1 MYQVL
6 KILNNNTILAKE
18 DDNEIIVM
26 AKGIGFGKKIDEH
39 FEIPPHAKKYMM
51 QKNYQAKDKQ
61 KKVIDYINPVYLEIA
76 AEIIKE
82 ATNKFKEVN
91 HDILIPLADH
101 IHFTIKRMDENILPS
116 NPFTYDIR
124 LLFPDEYEVALKSK
138 EIIKSFINK
147 EINNDEV
154 SFITLHIHSAISSN
168 KVGESMEA
176 ARVVHESIIKLQ
188 TDLNMK
194 IDVESISYAR
204 LMNHIK
210 FLIIRLNTN
219 EQLQMDISEFT
230 KNKFP
235 FAYEQAIRMCDN
247 LSKVLHKELPESEI
261 GPQNVI
267 DHEFEIGREK
277 AREEGKPENM
287 LDKIAQGRLNKF
299 FQEST
304 LLNQV
309 FEQDGKMSVKE
320 YLKSVDKDLTVTA
333 FLRFTLNA

>member
-1 MYQVL
+1 M
-6 KILNNNTILAKE
+6 
-18 DDNEIIVM
+18 
-26 AKGIGFGKKIDEH
+26 KKIFSIFLVFIICIGILVGSTNEGCLEAQLVSLNYDE
-39 FEIPPHAKKYMM
+39 I
-51 QKNYQAKDKQ
+51 KDKLIRFHVIANSDSDEDQ
-61 KKVIDYINPVYLEIA
+61 AVKLLVRDKVIDYINPVYLEIA

-82 ATNKFKEVN
+82 ATNKFQKVN

-101 IHFTIKRMDENILPS
+101 IHFTIKRMDENIMPS

-176 ARVVHESIIKLQ
+176 ARIVHESIIKLQ
-188 TDLNMK
+188 TDLNVK
-194 IDVESISYAR
+194 IDIESISYAR

-210 FLIIRLNTN
+210 LLIIRLNTN

-247 LSKVLHKELPESEI
+247 LSKVLHKELPASEVGYLALHLERI
-261 GPQNVI
+261 LSSAFQN
-267 DHEFEIGREK
+267 
-277 AREEGKPENM
+277 
-287 LDKIAQGRLNKF
+287 
-299 FQEST
+299 
-304 LLNQV
+304 
-309 FEQDGKMSVKE
+309 
-320 YLKSVDKDLTVTA
+320 
-333 FLRFTLNA
+333 

>member
-82 ATNKFKEVN
+82 ATNKFEQVN

-138 EIIKSFINK
+138 EIIKSFI
-147 EINNDEV
+147 
-154 SFITLHIHSAISSN
+154 S
-168 KVGESMEA
+168 
-176 ARVVHESIIKLQ
+176 
-188 TDLNMK
+188 
-194 IDVESISYAR
+194 
-204 LMNHIK
+204 
-210 FLIIRLNTN
+210 
-219 EQLQMDISEFT
+219 
-230 KNKFP
+230 
-235 FAYEQAIRMCDN
+235 
-247 LSKVLHKELPESEI
+247 
-261 GPQNVI
+261 
-267 DHEFEIGREK
+267 
-277 AREEGKPENM
+277 
-287 LDKIAQGRLNKF
+287 KF
-299 FQEST
+299 FT
-304 LLNQV
+304 
-309 FEQDGKMSVKE
+309 
-320 YLKSVDKDLTVTA
+320 YAT
-333 FLRFTLNA
+333 FT

>member
-18 DDNEIIVM
+18 GNNEIIIL
-26 AKGIGFGKKIDEH
+26 AKGIGFGKKVNDH
-39 FEIPPHAKKYMM
+39 FEIPPQAKKYMM
-51 QKNYQAKDKQ
+51 QKNYQAKDKL

-82 ATNKFKEVN
+82 ATNKFQKVN

-101 IHFTIKRMDENILPS
+101 IHFTIKRMDENIMPS

-176 ARVVHESIIKLQ
+176 ARIVHESIIKLQ
-188 TDLNMK
+188 TD
-194 IDVESISYAR
+194 

-247 LSKVLHKELPESEI
+247 LSKVLHKELPESEVGYLALHLERI
-261 GPQNVI
+261 LSSAFQN
-267 DHEFEIGREK
+267 
-277 AREEGKPENM
+277 
-287 LDKIAQGRLNKF
+287 
-299 FQEST
+299 
-304 LLNQV
+304 
-309 FEQDGKMSVKE
+309 
-320 YLKSVDKDLTVTA
+320 
-333 FLRFTLNA
+333 

>member
-18 DDNEIIVM
+18 GNNEIIIL
-26 AKGIGFGKKIDEH
+26 AKGIGFGKKVNDH
-39 FEIPPHAKKYMM
+39 FEIPPQAKKYMM
-51 QKNYQAKDKQ
+51 QKNYQAKDKL
-61 KKVIDYINPVYLEIA
+61 KEVIDYINPVYLEIA

-82 ATNKFKEVN
+82 ATNKFQKVN

-101 IHFTIKRMDENILPS
+101 IHFTIKRMDENIMPS

-154 SFITLHIHSAISSN
+154 SFITLHIH
-168 KVGESMEA
+168 
-176 ARVVHESIIKLQ
+176 ESIIKLQ

-194 IDVESISYAR
+194 IDIESISYAR

-247 LSKVLHKELPESEI
+247 LSKVLHKELPESEVGYLALHLERI
-261 GPQNVI
+261 LSSAFQN
-267 DHEFEIGREK
+267 
-277 AREEGKPENM
+277 
-287 LDKIAQGRLNKF
+287 
-299 FQEST
+299 
-304 LLNQV
+304 
-309 FEQDGKMSVKE
+309 
-320 YLKSVDKDLTVTA
+320 
-333 FLRFTLNA
+333 

>member
-6 KILNNNTILAKE
+6 KVLNNNTILAKE
-18 DDNEIIVM
+18 DNNEIIIM
-26 AKGIGFGKKIDEH
+26 AKGIGFGKKVNDH
-39 FEIPPHAKKYMM
+39 FEIPPQAKKYMM
-51 QKNYQAKDKQ
+51 QKNYQAKDKL

-82 ATNKFKEVN
+82 ATNKFQKVN

-101 IHFTIKRMDENILPS
+101 IHFTIKRMDENIMPS

-154 SFITLHIHSAISSN
+154 GFITLHIHSAISSN

-176 ARVVHESIIKLQ
+176 ARIVHESIIKLQ

-230 KNKFP
+230 KDKFP
-235 FAYEQAIRMCDN
+235 FAYEQAVRMCDD
-247 LSKVLHKELPESEI
+247 LSKVLHKELPESEVGYLALHLERI
-261 GPQNVI
+261 LSSAFQN
-267 DHEFEIGREK
+267 
-277 AREEGKPENM
+277 
-287 LDKIAQGRLNKF
+287 
-299 FQEST
+299 
-304 LLNQV
+304 
-309 FEQDGKMSVKE
+309 
-320 YLKSVDKDLTVTA
+320 
-333 FLRFTLNA
+333 

>member
-6 KILNNNTILAKE
+6 KVLNNNTILAKE

-26 AKGIGFGKKIDEH
+26 AKGIGFGKKVNEH

-61 KKVIDYINPVYLEIA
+61 KKVIDYIN
-76 AEIIKE
+76 
-82 ATNKFKEVN
+82 
-91 HDILIPLADH
+91 
-101 IHFTIKRMDENILPS
+101 
-116 NPFTYDIR
+116 
-124 LLFPDEYEVALKSK
+124 
-138 EIIKSFINK
+138 K

-154 SFITLHIHSAISSN
+154 GFITLHIHTAISSN

-247 LSKVLHKELPESEI
+247 LSKVLHKELPASEI
-261 GPQNVI
+261 GYLALHLERILSSAFQN
-267 DHEFEIGREK
+267 
-277 AREEGKPENM
+277 
-287 LDKIAQGRLNKF
+287 
-299 FQEST
+299 
-304 LLNQV
+304 
-309 FEQDGKMSVKE
+309 
-320 YLKSVDKDLTVTA
+320 
-333 FLRFTLNA
+333 

>member
-1 MYQVL
+1 M
-6 KILNNNTILAKE
+6 
-18 DDNEIIVM
+18 
-26 AKGIGFGKKIDEH
+26 KKIFSIFLVFIICIGILVGSTNEGCLEAQLVSLNYDE
-39 FEIPPHAKKYMM
+39 I
-51 QKNYQAKDKQ
+51 KDKLIRFHVIANSDSDEDQ
-61 KKVIDYINPVYLEIA
+61 AVKLLVRDKVIDYINPVYLEIA

-82 ATNKFKEVN
+82 ATNKFQKVN

-101 IHFTIKRMDENILPS
+101 IHFTIKRMDENIMPS

-176 ARVVHESIIKLQ
+176 ARIVHESIIKLQ
-188 TDLNMK
+188 TDLNIK
-194 IDVESISYAR
+194 IDIESISYAR

-247 LSKVLHKELPESEI
+247 LSKVLHKELPESEVGYLALHLERI
-261 GPQNVI
+261 LSSAFQN
-267 DHEFEIGREK
+267 
-277 AREEGKPENM
+277 
-287 LDKIAQGRLNKF
+287 
-299 FQEST
+299 
-304 LLNQV
+304 
-309 FEQDGKMSVKE
+309 
-320 YLKSVDKDLTVTA
+320 
-333 FLRFTLNA
+333 

>member
-6 KILNNNTILAKE
+6 KVLNNNTILAKE

-26 AKGIGFGKKIDEH
+26 AKGIGFGKKVNEH

-61 KKVIDYINPVYLEIA
+61 KKVIDY
-76 AEIIKE
+76 
-82 ATNKFKEVN
+82 
-91 HDILIPLADH
+91 
-101 IHFTIKRMDENILPS
+101 NIMPT

-154 SFITLHIHSAISSN
+154 GFITLHIHSAISSN

-194 IDVESISYAR
+194 IDVESISYAL
-204 LMNHIK
+204 LMNNIK

-219 EQLQMDISEFT
+219 EHLQMDISEFT

-261 GPQNVI
+261 GYLALHLERILSSAFQN
-267 DHEFEIGREK
+267 
-277 AREEGKPENM
+277 
-287 LDKIAQGRLNKF
+287 
-299 FQEST
+299 
-304 LLNQV
+304 
-309 FEQDGKMSVKE
+309 
-320 YLKSVDKDLTVTA
+320 
-333 FLRFTLNA
+333 

>member
-18 DDNEIIVM
+18 GNNEIIIL
-26 AKGIGFGKKIDEH
+26 AKGIGFGKKVNDH
-39 FEIPPHAKKYMM
+39 FEIPPQAKKYMM
-51 QKNYQAKDKQ
+51 QKNYQAKDKL

-82 ATNKFKEVN
+82 ATNKFQKVN

-101 IHFTIKRMDENILPS
+101 IHFTIKRMDENIMPS

-176 ARVVHESIIKLQ
+176 ARIVHESIIKLQ
-188 TDLNMK
+188 M
-194 IDVESISYAR
+194 
-204 LMNHIK
+204 H
-210 FLIIRLNTN
+210 
-219 EQLQMDISEFT
+219 ISEFT

-247 LSKVLHKELPESEI
+247 LSKVLHKELPASEVGYLALHLERI
-261 GPQNVI
+261 LSSAFQN
-267 DHEFEIGREK
+267 
-277 AREEGKPENM
+277 
-287 LDKIAQGRLNKF
+287 
-299 FQEST
+299 
-304 LLNQV
+304 
-309 FEQDGKMSVKE
+309 
-320 YLKSVDKDLTVTA
+320 
-333 FLRFTLNA
+333 